1 MKNQIKKALNL
12 FLVPEFY
19 FFGAVATWFQIWAA
33 LFVTGAWRAL
43 RTTEVPVI
51 IALAD
56 PYWVIVT
63 GIILS
68 FCMTLCEVI
77 YYYTYAKKH
86 DKSFDWAFVTAPWVF
101 TGLANLLILY
111 RWL

>member
-1 MKNQIKKALNL
+1 MKNQIRKALNL

-33 LFVTGAWRAL
+33 LFVTGAWKAL

-63 GIILS
+63 
-68 FCMTLCEVI
+68 
-77 YYYTYAKKH
+77 
-86 DKSFDWAFVTAPWVF
+86 APWVF